1 MGPEPITMAVL
12 TSWRLGTAPPPCR
25 GLRPL
30 ELRHE
35 ILENVLVVPR
45 PRVGLGVVLDGEGR
59 HLPMG
64 HPLYGAVVQVDVGE
78 VEFVVG
84 QGGRAAGAGEC
95 RRGDES
101 RRAVGASWG

>member
-35 ILENVLVVPR
+35 ILENVLVFPR
-45 PRVGLGVVLDGEGR
+45 PRMVLGMGLDGEDR
-59 HLPMG
+59 QLPMG
-64 HPLYGAVVQVDVGE
+64 HPFQRAFVQVSVFNL
-78 VEFVVG
+78 EFRLRQV
-84 QGGRAAGAGEC
+84 
-95 RRGDES
+95 RRSYCKPGI
-101 RRAVGASWG
+101 VWVYLCWFH